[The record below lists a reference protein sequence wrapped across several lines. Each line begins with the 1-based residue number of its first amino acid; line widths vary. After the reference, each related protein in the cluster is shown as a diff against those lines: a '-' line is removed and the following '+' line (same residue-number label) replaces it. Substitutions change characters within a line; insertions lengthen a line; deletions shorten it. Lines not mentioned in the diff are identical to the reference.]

1 MNLRRTMWMAICVVG
16 IFVAS
21 RAYAVGEVY
30 TGRVTV
36 IGAETMPSYVGFVL
50 DVGAG
55 ACPAGH
61 WLAYRSTQGV
71 DGTKAAYAFLISLP
85 RPWQCEPSVV
95 YPALPSSRASGR
107 GWTGCDAS
115 WGRSRG

>member
-71 DGTKAAYAFLISLP
+71 DGTKAAYATVFGAWLSGKRITV
-85 RPWQCEPSVV
+85 RVSVNSGCWV
-95 YPALPSSRASGR
+95 DIVRAVN
-107 GWTGCDAS
+107 
-115 WGRSRG
+115 